1 MGTIGRQFEAVY
13 NVVSKYE
20 SDERLLETI
29 CKDDGYNKFIGFL
42 TGEGVDYQIAKSFI
56 LPVLFYG
63 DFPRFC
69 AEVQKS
75 DFGME
80 YKGAV
85 YCRLSCKD

>member
-13 NVVSKYE
+13 NVVFRYE

-29 CKDDGYNKFIGFL
+29 CQDHGYNEFVDRL
-42 TGEGVDYQIAKSFI
+42 TEAGVDYQIAKSFI

-75 DFGME
+75 DFGIE

-85 YCRLSCKD
+85 HCRLSCKD